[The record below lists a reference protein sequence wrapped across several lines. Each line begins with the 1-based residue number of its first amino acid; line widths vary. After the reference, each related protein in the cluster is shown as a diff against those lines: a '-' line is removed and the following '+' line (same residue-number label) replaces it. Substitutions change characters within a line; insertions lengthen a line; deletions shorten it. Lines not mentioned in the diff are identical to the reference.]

1 MTDKG
6 PDVTGG
12 VGASISLVSAV
23 DLGTWHAEAMPDMPM
38 LAPSPV
44 HVVAPQD
51 LGEILA
57 DSLIVEPVDISDLL
71 PDVQEPAS
79 HAVLVPMLEDMAAPA
94 GMVGD
99 LIDLPDAFFMPT
111 VTLSSL
117 LDDSDKGHIA
127 L

>member
-6 PDVTGG
+6 PDATGD
-12 VGASISLVSAV
+12 VGGGMALASAV
-23 DLGTWHAEAMPDMPM
+23 DLGTWHAEAMLDMPM

-44 HVVAPQD
+44 HVIDPQG

-71 PDVQEPAS
+71 PGVLEPAS
-79 HAVLVPMLEDMAAPA
+79 HAVLVPVLESADAPSA
-94 GMVGD
+94 LTGD

-111 VTLSSL
+111 VTLASL

>member
-6 PDVTGG
+6 PGATGDVAT
-12 VGASISLVSAV
+12 SISLASAV
-23 DLGTWHAEAMPDMPM
+23 DLGTWHAEAEFDMPM

-44 HVVAPQD
+44 HVVDPEG

-71 PDVQEPAS
+71 PDVLEPAS
-79 HAVLVPMLEDMAAPA
+79 GVVLVPMQEDTAAPA
-94 GMVGD
+94 GMAGD

-117 LDDSDKGHIA
+117 LDDSEKGHIA

>member
-1 MTDKG
+1 MTVKG
-6 PDVTGG
+6 PDATVG
-12 VGASISLVSAV
+12 VGDSISLESAV
-23 DLGTWHAEAMPDMPM
+23 DLSTWHAEALLDMPM

-44 HVVAPQD
+44 HVDALQG

-57 DSLIVEPVDISDLL
+57 DSLVVEPVDISDLL
-71 PDVQEPAS
+71 PSVQEPHS
-79 HAVLVPMLEDMAAPA
+79 HVVLVPMLEDATAPSGEA
-94 GMVGD
+94 GD

-111 VTLSSL
+111 VTLASL